1 MAIDWGRMARGVA
14 TGYLSAK
21 IANTEANDK
30 LNADIHKA
38 AGINFHTNTY
48 PEWQKKERVRERE
61 FKQIAD
67 FFGSTDAAHYF
78 GDRGSITGD
87 GNSLSLIL
95 ETLKAKKLDPN
106 KFTKEFK
113 DFKWEGS
120 TYEERKAER
129 FTDIQDAGRIATG
142 LSTGPSKIGPIT
154 AESQLEG
161 AVTDK
166 ITPPDADTGIVT
178 DEAGPNVPGTPI
190 VPDKPA
196 IEEQQILK
204 KTETTSL
211 GLSDMFAPVATN
223 INVESKFQHISKAIQ
238 EQFGYADSMTMEG
251 DNVLLNFAGGN
262 RKIHN
267 AHLSITN
274 MILRET
280 NLNQYDASKEAKLH
294 LDNLTIKPFMTL
306 EKELGGKYT
315 ESQGGGYA
323 SIGAGDI
330 DVLTTK
336 IDNVSLKTH
345 IMEQMEAL
353 PKNRQGKPDTAIL
366 ARFIQNI
373 PDNFKI
379 GNEKFKTQIENA
391 FKTEEIAFRLSS

>member
-1 MAIDWGRMARGVA
+1 
-14 TGYLSAK
+14 
-21 IANTEANDK
+21 
-30 LNADIHKA
+30 
-38 AGINFHTNTY
+38 
-48 PEWQKKERVRERE
+48 
-61 FKQIAD
+61 
-67 FFGSTDAAHYF
+67 
-78 GDRGSITGD
+78 
-87 GNSLSLIL
+87 
-95 ETLKAKKLDPN
+95 
-106 KFTKEFK
+106 
-113 DFKWEGS
+113 
-120 TYEERKAER
+120 
-129 FTDIQDAGRIATG
+129 
-142 LSTGPSKIGPIT
+142 
-154 AESQLEG
+154 
-161 AVTDK
+161 
-166 ITPPDADTGIVT
+166 
-178 DEAGPNVPGTPI
+178 
-190 VPDKPA
+190 
-196 IEEQQILK
+196 
-204 KTETTSL
+204 
-211 GLSDMFAPVATN
+211 MFAPVATN